1 MRTVRTVQV
10 LSDIERERAL
20 LKSLLNTFGKRP
32 HVTWQYSEEGFADV
46 VVLSVD
52 NPSLEVIE
60 QAQKQGHLVVFYVN
74 DSDSS
79 KLGDQPFKLS
89 KQARARHFL
98 ELIEQMEG
106 WFGDDVVD
114 MLRLPTTGAA
124 NDTRAVL
131 AG

>member
-60 QAQKQGHLVVFYVN
+60 QAQKLGQLVVFYVN
-74 DSDSS
+74 DSDSA

-114 MLRLPTTGAA
+114 MLRVPVTAA